1 MALLIFSFYN
11 LNLEIKLTAACHTIK
26 FLVWILPNG
35 NVARISTVYPGS
47 TSDKELFV
55 ASGWVNLLNAGDRVL
70 ADKGFLLADL
80 LPEG

>member
-11 LNLEIKLTAACHTIK
+11 LNLEIKLTTACHTIK
-26 FLVWILPNG
+26 FLVWIIPND
-35 NVARISTVYPGS
+35 NVARIFTVYPGS

-70 ADKGFLLADL
+70 AYKGFLLADL